1 MGQSA
6 APMQGKVSVVT
17 GATSGIGAATAV
29 GLARL
34 GSDVVLIGRNRTRG
48 DQILRE
54 AQRVAPDATATFL
67 AADFRSQQSVRDVA
81 AEVLARCNRLDVLIN
96 NAGIIAT
103 QRRLTVDGIEEQFA
117 VNHLAPFLLTNLLL
131 DRMKESAP
139 ARIINVS
146 SDMHAG
152 RRIDF
157 DDLNRDKAYKPYRV
171 YGETKLANVLFTY
184 ELARRLEGTG
194 VTANCLHPGVVRT
207 AIVRDMIL
215 PIRLLMRIFGFLLR
229 SPAGGAKT
237 SVYLASEPSVAGVT
251 AKFFERCAER
261 ASSPESHDAAAAR
274 RLWEISAKM
283 TGLTS

>member
-17 GATSGIGAATAV
+17 GATSGIGAATAL
-29 GLARL
+29 GLAQL
-34 GSDVVLIGRNRTRG
+34 GSDVVLIGRDRTRG
-48 DQILRE
+48 ERVLRE
-54 AQRVAPDATATFL
+54 VQRVAPGATATFL
-67 AADFRSQQSVRDVA
+67 AADFRLQQSVRDVA
-81 AEVLARCNRLDVLIN
+81 SDVLARCDRLDVLIN

-146 SDMHAG
+146 SDMHSG
-152 RRIDF
+152 RCIDF

-215 PIRLLMRIFGFLLR
+215 PVRLLMRIFGFLLK
-229 SPAGGAKT
+229 SPANGAKT
-237 SVYLASEPSVAGVT
+237 SIFLASDAALEAVS
-251 AKFFERCAER
+251 AKFFMRCAEH
-261 ASSPESHDAAAAR
+261 ASSPESYDGEAAR

-283 TGLTS
+283 TGLAT